1 MCCDLYGWQW
11 GLHILN
17 FSIDPPDILSDS
29 VPEDLSYNE
38 IESVVELVLEEGLGI
53 ENAIPESDEVDNPD
67 GQKFVITNLI
77 FYYEQIAEVRFQP
90 AIEQNYRNKAD
101 DILHIYS
108 VYDAPSL
115 NLLSP
120 PPEA

>member
-1 MCCDLYGWQW
+1 M

-17 FSIDPPDILSDS
+17 FSIDPPDILPDS

-38 IESVVELVLEEGLGI
+38 IESVVELVLEDGFGI
-53 ENAIPESDEVDNPD
+53 ENAISESDEVDNPD

-77 FYYEQIAEVRFQP
+77 LYYEQIAEVRFQP
-90 AIEQNYRNKAD
+90 AVEQNYRSNAA
-101 DILHIYS
+101 DILHIKS
-108 VYDAPSL
+108 AYDSPSL

-120 PPEA
+120 PPEV